1 MLCFVG
7 GTQSKLLVLIEEE
20 DANED
25 AIYGDDRKG
34 IEQKKIINGFCNE
47 WFMSEDVRYK
57 WSWNDVNKRLIM
69 VVKMKVS
76 IVLIMI
82 GALIEIW
89 VIIVVMIKLIIRIR
103 IIRIIIII
111 IMIKI
116 KIIK

>member
-47 WFMSEDVRYK
+47 
-57 WSWNDVNKRLIM
+57 
-69 VVKMKVS
+69 
-76 IVLIMI
+76 
-82 GALIEIW
+82 
-89 VIIVVMIKLIIRIR
+89 
-103 IIRIIIII
+103 
-111 IMIKI
+111 
-116 KIIK
+116 